1 MGGCESGR
9 AIHTYDQGKRG
20 GGRGREYTTKER
32 EGKGGGGGGVRVE
45 EQYIRTSKEREG
57 KGGVGNMG
65 GCESGRA
72 IHTYVQGKRGE
83 GRGREYGGV

>member
-1 MGGCESGR
+1 M
-9 AIHTYDQGKRG
+9 
-20 GGRGREYTTKER
+20 
-32 EGKGGGGGGVRVE
+32 RVE
-45 EQYIRTSKEREG
+45 EQYIRTTKEREG